1 MVSDRIKY
9 LRIYHGMTQE
19 QLGEILGVGKATVQ
33 KYESGQIQNL
43 KTSHIKKLCEIFNKK
58 PHYFIFDDLE
68 QYETEDFHVL
78 DNIENCYGETVAE
91 CVKKILALNKT
102 GQTKAVDYLS
112 DLSQI
117 KKYKENR
124 DKIGEM

>member
-1 MVSDRIKY
+1 MICNRIKM
-9 LRIYHGMTQE
+9 LRVAAGMTQE

-43 KTSHIKKLCEIFNKK
+43 KTSHIRTLCEIFNKK

-68 QYETEDFHVL
+68 RFEKP
-78 DNIENCYGETVAE
+78 DNQLIENLSSVHDKLTADGYKHFLKLNEAGR
-91 CVKKILALNKT
+91 KKVIEYT
-102 GQTKAVDYLS
+102 F

-117 KKYKENR
+117 PKYTR
-124 DKIGEM
+124 D